1 MSESEAFFER
11 TMAAIDIGT
20 NSIHMVVVRIQP
32 NLPSY
37 TVIAREKEM
46 VRLGEYCQKTGWLK
60 PEAMARALEA
70 LTRCRGIAEG
80 LGAEEIVAVATSAVR
95 EAPNGP
101 EFLHQIQRVVG
112 LHVNLVS
119 GTEEARRI
127 YLGVLS
133 AIEFEGRP
141 HVVLDIGG
149 GSTELILGDGHEP
162 NFLESVKVGAVR
174 LSQQFVQSDPI
185 STHDFTRLRTQVR
198 SLLEPVV
205 GELLSIGS
213 FDGLIGTSGTIT
225 CLAELDARAAGH
237 TPTSL
242 HGYRLTLTSVRQIL
256 QQLRGLNLEE
266 RRRLPGVSERRADII
281 VAGALILQE
290 TMELLGAEALTV
302 CEAALRE
309 GLIVD
314 WMVSRGLIADRL
326 RYQGSVRRRS
336 VLRLAHKYDVDRSH
350 AELVADLTLSTFDQT
365 RGSLHNWSDT
375 EREWLWAAAILHNC
389 GHFINHSGHHKH
401 SYYLI
406 RNSGM
411 LGFTEEEIEV
421 IANLARYHRKN
432 LPRHKHLPFETMTKE
447 HKRLVRQLSALLR
460 LTSVLDRRRKAAVQ
474 AVRWVVQSRT
484 VCLYLQPFDPT
495 DSCELELWNAELKK
509 DAFEKEFDY
518 TLQIALEPVL
528 PQVHPAVQLNSLYC
542 TVSTLPSRILPLPVN
557 KNT

>member
-11 TMAAIDIGT
+11 TLAAIDIGT

-32 NLPSY
+32 SLPSY
-37 TVIAREKEM
+37 TVIAREKQM

-70 LTRCRGIAEG
+70 LTRCKGIAEG

-112 LHVNLVS
+112 LHVDLVS
-119 GTEEARRI
+119 GMEEARRI

-162 NFLESVKVGAVR
+162 SFLESVKVGAVR
-174 LSQQFVQSDPI
+174 LSEQFVQSDPI
-185 STHDFTRLRTQVR
+185 SARDFIHLRTQVR
-198 SLLEPVV
+198 SLLEPAI

-225 CLAELDARAAGH
+225 CLAEIDARASGN

-242 HGYRLTLTSVRQIL
+242 HGYRLTLASVRQIL

-266 RRRLPGVSERRADII
+266 RRRLPGVSDRRADII
-281 VAGALILQE
+281 VAGTVILQE
-290 TMELLGAEALTV
+290 AMELLGAEALTV

-314 WMVSRGLIADRL
+314 WMISRGLIADRL

-336 VLRLAHKYDVDRSH
+336 VLRLAQKYDVDRSH
-350 AELVADLTLSTFDQT
+350 AELVADLTLRSFDQT
-365 RGSLHNWSDT
+365 RDSLHDWSDT

-389 GHFINHSGHHKH
+389 GHFISNSGYHKH

-421 IANLARYHRKN
+421 IANLARYHRKS
-432 LPRHKHLPFETMTKE
+432 LPRRKHLPFEAMTKE

-460 LTSVLDRRRKAAVQ
+460 LTAVLDRRRKAAVQ

-484 VCLYLQPFDPT
+484 ACLYIQPFDPA

-509 DAFEKEFDY
+509 DAFEKEFGH
-518 TLQIALEPVL
+518 TLQIALEPV
-528 PQVHPAVQLNSLYC
+528 PSQEHPAMQLNSLYC
-542 TVSTLPSRILPLPVN
+542 TVSMPSRILPLPVN
-557 KNT
+557 KKT